1 MLLSAANQGE
11 YISEPLLGIMYI
23 KGNRILKNMGKARFW
38 IGKAYKAEDKKVSE
52 TAKTIWDKNEL
63 WKY

>member
-1 MLLSAANQGE
+1 MSAANQGE
-11 YISEPLLGIMYI
+11 HISESLLGIMHI
-23 KGNRILKNMGKARFW
+23 KGNGVLKDMRKARFW
-38 IGKAYKAEDKKVSE
+38 IGKAYKAEDKEASE